1 MHYTSWGIIID
12 DIVLPDGRT
21 AMGILGGGGMYAVA
35 GMRLWNEAVG
45 MLSNVGADFDS
56 NMLGQLDLQT
66 SMLRVTG
73 QQTQRAWQL
82 FEHDGHR
89 TQIPRIPL
97 VDWARQL
104 AYPAD
109 FAELLRTH
117 GVRAVHLL
125 SRGMPN
131 DLPLIAQIAASGVRI
146 SLEPIIEDGMDATQ
160 RDLVL
165 DCLEYV
171 EIFSPGTDELRVLL
185 GKQPLHQAL
194 VNLAERG
201 PAIVALRRGAD
212 GSLVYHH
219 PSRRLLRVP
228 AATANVI
235 DVTGAGNAYVGGL
248 LVGWVE
254 TGVLEMAA
262 ANAAVSA
269 ALMLEQ
275 IGPPTIMPALLAAA
289 RRRRDQA
296 LTEVIEVDGQA
307 YG

>member
-1 MHYTSWGIIID
+1 MRYTSWGIIID
-12 DIVLPDGRT
+12 DIVLPNGRT

-45 MLSNVGADFDS
+45 MLSNVGVDFES
-56 NMLGQLDLQT
+56 SMLGQLDLQT
-66 SMLRVTG
+66 SLLRVTG
-73 QQTQRAWQL
+73 QRTQRAWQL
-82 FEHDGHR
+82 FEYDGHR

-97 VDWARQL
+97 ADWTSQL

-109 FAELLRTH
+109 FAVLLRTH

-160 RDLVL
+160 RNLVL
-165 DCLEYV
+165 DCLQYV
-171 EIFSPGTDELRVLL
+171 EIFSPGTAELRVLL
-185 GKQPLHQAL
+185 GEQPLHQAL
-194 VNLAERG
+194 VKLAECG
-201 PAIVALRRGAD
+201 PAIVALRRGVD

-219 PSRRLLRVP
+219 PSGRFLRVP
-228 AATANVI
+228 AASANVI

-254 TGVLEMAA
+254 TGILETAA

-275 IGPPTIMPALLAAA
+275 IGPPIITPELLAAA
-289 RRRRDQA
+289 RCRRDQV
-296 LTEVIEVDGQA
+296 LSEVIEVDGRV
-307 YG
+307 YD